1 MEDKGEPGGDQE
13 EHGTRGQQVGGLK
26 LPGLVSACRVARVW
40 DSQYRPR
47 GRVAGNESR
56 KVKGKSPEG
65 H

>member
-1 MEDKGEPGGDQE
+1 M
-13 EHGTRGQQVGGLK
+13 K

-40 DSQYRPR
+40 DSQYRPK
-47 GRVAGNESR
+47 GRVTGNESR